1 MIRTVSLCVIRR
13 GDELLVEE
21 TFDKDTSTIYYR
33 PIGGTVEIGECSKQT
48 VIREVKEE
56 INAEISEP
64 KLLGVVENI
73 FKVQDQI
80 GHEIDFIYEAT
91 FIEASLYKREE
102 IKGVEGDKEYEAVWK
117 SLSYLKDNQSIK
129 LVPDGLAE
137 LLEGEEKS
145 IKILHVTTRPY

>member
-33 PIGGTVEIGECSKQT
+33 PIGGTVEIGEDSKQA
-48 VIREVKEE
+48 VIREIKEE

-64 KLLGVVENI
+64 KLLGVIENI

-91 FIEASLYKREE
+91 FLEASLYKQEE
-102 IKGVEGDKEYEAVWK
+102 IKGVEGDKVYDAVWK
-117 SLSYLKDNQSIK
+117 SLRDLKDNQSIK

-137 LLEGEEKS
+137 LLEEEGES
-145 IKILHVTTRPY
+145 TKISHLTTRPY